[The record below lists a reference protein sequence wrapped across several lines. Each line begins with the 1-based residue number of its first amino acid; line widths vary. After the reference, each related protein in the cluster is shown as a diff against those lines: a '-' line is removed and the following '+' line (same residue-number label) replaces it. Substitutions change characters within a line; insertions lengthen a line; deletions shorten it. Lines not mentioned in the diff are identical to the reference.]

1 MNKLGSTGPAN
12 NAKRSTKQSGVN
24 PFARAL
30 AETEKRTYGN
40 QKNQDSDKLWRD
52 AMAKTGGNIPEDFPQ
67 DQLSSSTDSLSIE
80 EQLAQQQE
88 KMHHEALRKKLHDQV
103 NPVDQQEIF
112 NAQEQRTQ
120 EELEK
125 VRKELKNL
133 STEIAK
139 FHREIDIQVQKR
151 VVKQGSE
158 GTGLRSFFQKLREFI
173 ILLTKQVKSARTWMQ
188 TQNKAANKRKIR
200 GGILLAG
207 RGAQESK
214 GVFDMMHHERST
226 AYSGA

>member
-1 MNKLGSTGPAN
+1 MNKLGSTGPADI
-12 NAKRSTKQSGVN
+12 AKSSSKQSGVN

-30 AETEKRTYGN
+30 AETERRAFGK
-40 QKNQDSDKLWRD
+40 KNSSNKDNFLGD
-52 AMAKTGGNIPEDFPQ
+52 ALAKTGGEIPEDFAQ
-67 DQLSSSTDSLSIE
+67 DQFPFNSDSLSIE

-88 KMHHEALRKKLHDQV
+88 NLRREALRKKLHDQL

-112 NAQEQRTQ
+112 NAQERKTQ
-120 EELEK
+120 EELER

-139 FHREIDIQVQKR
+139 FHRDIDIQVQKK
-151 VVKQGSE
+151 VVKQGRE
-158 GTGLRSFFQKLREFI
+158 GTGLRSFFQKLHEFV

-188 TQNKAANKRKIR
+188 IQDKTASQRKIR
-200 GGILLAG
+200 GGILISG
-207 RGAQESK
+207 HGPQESK
-214 GVFDMMHHERST
+214 AVFDMMHHERSN

>member
-1 MNKLGSTGPAN
+1 MNKIGLTGPGSN
-12 NAKRSTKQSGVN
+12 NKRSNKQSGVS

-30 AETEKRTYGN
+30 AETEKRAYN
-40 QKNQDSDKLWRD
+40 QKPTTDNNLFGE
-52 AMAKTGGNIPEDFPQ
+52 ALAKTGGELPDSFDRSQFPFDQEALSPED
-67 DQLSSSTDSLSIE
+67 L
-80 EQLAQQQE
+80 LAQQQE
-88 KMHHEALRKKLHDQV
+88 VQRKEALRQKLHDRV
-103 NPVDQQEIF
+103 NPVDQQEVF
-112 NAQEQRTQ
+112 NAQEKRTQ

-125 VRKELKNL
+125 VREELKKL

-139 FHREIDIQVQKR
+139 FHKDIDIQVHQQ
-151 VVKQGSE
+151 VVKQGRE
-158 GTGLRSFFQKLREFI
+158 GAGLKSFFKKLREFI

-188 TQNKAANKRKIR
+188 EQNKVKSRRKIR

-226 AYSGA
+226 VYSGA